1 MADKC
6 IFCGKDAP
14 FWKGDVLSCG
24 GVNQPVCFEC
34 RDQYIKI
41 PLLQRARLALE
52 TGRAR
57 SPEKIQEFLDQEA
70 EKAVREA
77 QRQERQ
83 RETVRCCGQEMTRV
97 DEVAFLRRSS
107 WIQEYT
113 DNMVMFRCELCG
125 QIKFFDAAFL
135 GGASAEQEKEELVTC
150 PVCGKE
156 HSPLVGC
163 PRCAVRGAQERRTTY
178 APKPK
183 KDKRPP
189 WEK

>member
-57 SPEKIQEFLDQEA
+57 SPEKIQE
-70 EKAVREA
+70 
-77 QRQERQ
+77 RQ

-113 DNMVMFRCELCG
+113 DNIVMLRCELCG
-125 QIKFFDAAFL
+125 QIKLFDAAFL
-135 GGASAEQEKEELVTC
+135 GGASAEQEKEERVTC

-156 HSPLVGC
+156 HSTLVGC
-163 PRCAVRGAQERRTTY
+163 PRCALRGGQERRTTY